1 MSALIPDTIRGRLV
15 ATFTLL
21 FALVSAP
28 LTIYIVRDAQSSAE
42 DQAVERFE
50 RQASTI
56 ASLLARPL
64 AGGDESALQ
73 AEVEAAAATSGYAM
87 ALFDAAGVPVVSS
100 GAEPSSSSGNPSD
113 PGISLL
119 DSVPERTGVIERDDV
134 FIATAPIPDGSG
146 AFVAVQ
152 APADALENPNS
163 GVWQRALL
171 GLVAALAIVVVLSWG
186 VSRRISAP
194 LENLRSQ
201 AAEVSAGNLSVS
213 VEPEGPRD
221 IRDLTAAFNT
231 MTGRIRE
238 LIGES
243 TDARQ
248 RLEMIFEN
256 LNEGVIV
263 VNSAEEVVT
272 QNRRARE
279 ILGTVEQPGARL
291 PFVLV
296 VRDHDLIDHLR
307 TTMRDGAGSTV
318 PIEYARS
325 GRSIEATA
333 IPARSDGE
341 ELGIVVLRDVTE
353 IRRLELVRREFVANV
368 SHELR
373 TPLAS
378 IRALADTL
386 ESGALEDPDVSLD
399 FVQRI
404 VKEVDR
410 LTILVD
416 ELLDLARLESGRL
429 ALRRQAVAPAD
440 LIASGV
446 ERLKPQIERAG
457 LSLTLDVPEDLPP
470 VLADRARIE
479 QVMLNLIH
487 NAIKF
492 TPAGGTITISGD
504 NLGSH
509 VRVQVIDTGQGIP
522 EAELPRIFERFYK
535 SDRSRRTEGTGLGL
549 AISKHIIQAHS
560 GQIWVSSR
568 HGEGSTFSFSLP
580 VALRSFDTP
589 DVRQGET
596 RPRIPAG

>member
-1 MSALIPDTIRGRLV
+1 
-15 ATFTLL
+15 
-21 FALVSAP
+21 
-28 LTIYIVRDAQSSAE
+28 
-42 DQAVERFE
+42 
-50 RQASTI
+50 
-56 ASLLARPL
+56 
-64 AGGDESALQ
+64 
-73 AEVEAAAATSGYAM
+73 
-87 ALFDAAGVPVVSS
+87 
-100 GAEPSSSSGNPSD
+100 
-113 PGISLL
+113 
-119 DSVPERTGVIERDDV
+119 
-134 FIATAPIPDGSG
+134 
-146 AFVAVQ
+146 
-152 APADALENPNS
+152 
-163 GVWQRALL
+163 
-171 GLVAALAIVVVLSWG
+171 
-186 VSRRISAP
+186 
-194 LENLRSQ
+194 
-201 AAEVSAGNLSVS
+201 
-213 VEPEGPRD
+213 
-221 IRDLTAAFNT
+221 
-231 MTGRIRE
+231 
-238 LIGES
+238 
-243 TDARQ
+243 
-248 RLEMIFEN
+248 
-256 LNEGVIV
+256 
-263 VNSAEEVVT
+263 
-272 QNRRARE
+272 
-279 ILGTVEQPGARL
+279 
-291 PFVLV
+291 
-296 VRDHDLIDHLR
+296 
-307 TTMRDGAGSTV
+307 
-318 PIEYARS
+318 
-325 GRSIEATA
+325 
-333 IPARSDGE
+333 
-341 ELGIVVLRDVTE
+341 
-353 IRRLELVRREFVANV
+353 VANV

-589 DVRQGET
+589 DVWQGET